1 MRFVIT
7 IVFLLFAVVTA
18 SSQQAQRAIILING
32 IAHIADLS
40 PNGSVIAFYQALPNY
55 FNSNDSD
62 QEFIALLEQQGLK
75 ERGSLDLYADRDDP
89 LQTNFARV
97 QEYAGNEKQ
106 YIAFTRE
113 RAILS
118 RDAVSQIKS
127 LADAYRSNEIS
138 EVIINAYHDDSQ
150 RQKRL
155 ALNRSKAI
163 KDLLETFGIPTNQIQ
178 RNAPYGD
185 EGDQLYFVYLRTV
198 Q

>member
-1 MRFVIT
+1 MRFVLT
-7 IVFLLFAVVTA
+7 LVFVLFTVIA
-18 SSQQAQRAIILING
+18 SSGQQAQRAIILING

-40 PNGSVIAFYQALPNY
+40 PNGSVIAFYQSLPDY
-55 FNSNDSD
+55 FKSGDSD
-62 QEFIALLEQQGLK
+62 QAFIARLEQQGLT
-75 ERGSLDLYADRDDP
+75 ERGSLDLYADQDDP
-89 LQTNFARV
+89 LQTNFERV
-97 QEYAGNEKQ
+97 QEYTADEKQ
-106 YIAFTRE
+106 YIAFTRG

-163 KDLLETFGIPTNQIQ
+163 KDLLETFGIPNNHIQ

>member
-7 IVFLLFAVVTA
+7 IALIYFLSIAAF
-18 SSQQAQRAIILING
+18 SQQSQRAIILING
-32 IAHIADLS
+32 IAHVADLS
-40 PNGSVIAFYQALPNY
+40 PTGSVIAFYQSLPDY
-55 FNSNDSD
+55 FDSSDSD
-62 QEFIALLEQQGLK
+62 QSFIARLEEQGLT
-75 ERGSLDLYADRDDP
+75 EGGSLDLYADQDDP
-89 LQTNFARV
+89 LKSNFARV
-97 QEYAGNEKQ
+97 KEYSEEEKQ
-106 YIAFTRE
+106 YISFTRG

-118 RDAVSQIKS
+118 KDAVNQIKS
-127 LADAYRSNEIS
+127 LADAYRSNDIN
-138 EVIINAYHDDSQ
+138 EVIINAYHDNSQ

-163 KDLLETFGIPTNQIQ
+163 KDLLGAYGVPYSQIQ

>member
-7 IVFLLFAVVTA
+7 IAFIFFSALTA
-18 SSQQAQRAIILING
+18 FSQQSQRAIILING
-32 IAHIADLS
+32 IAYVADLS
-40 PNGSVIAFYQALPNY
+40 PNGSVIAFYQSLPDY
-55 FNSNDSD
+55 FKSRDSD
-62 QEFIALLEQQGLK
+62 ESFIARIEQQGLT
-75 ERGSLDLYADRDDP
+75 EGGSLDLYADQDDP
-89 LQTNFARV
+89 LQSNFARV
-97 QEYAGNEKQ
+97 EEYSGDEKQ
-106 YIAFTRE
+106 YIAFTRG

-118 RDAVSQIKS
+118 KDAVNQIKS
-127 LADAYRSNEIS
+127 LANAYRSNDIT
-138 EVIINAYHDDSQ
+138 EVIINAYHDNSQ

-163 KDLLETFGIPTNQIQ
+163 KDLLGAYGVPYSQIQ

>member
-1 MRFVIT
+1 VIT
-7 IVFLLFAVVTA
+7 IAIILLAALTA
-18 SSQQAQRAIILING
+18 YSQQSQRAIILING

-40 PNGSVIAFYQALPNY
+40 PNGSVIAFYQSLPDY
-55 FNSNDSD
+55 FKSNDSD
-62 QEFIALLEQQGLK
+62 QSFIARLEQQGLT
-75 ERGSLDLYADRDDP
+75 EGGSLDLYADQDDP
-89 LQTNFARV
+89 LQTDFARIK
-97 QEYAGNEKQ
+97 EYSGDERQ
-106 YIAFTRE
+106 YIAFTRG

-127 LADAYRSNEIS
+127 LADAYRSNEIK
-138 EVIINAYHDDSQ
+138 EVIINAYHDNSQ

-163 KDLLETFGIPTNQIQ
+163 KDLLETFGIPYKQIQ

>member
-1 MRFVIT
+1 
-7 IVFLLFAVVTA
+7 
-18 SSQQAQRAIILING
+18 
-32 IAHIADLS
+32 
-40 PNGSVIAFYQALPNY
+40 
-55 FNSNDSD
+55 
-62 QEFIALLEQQGLK
+62 
-75 ERGSLDLYADRDDP
+75 
-89 LQTNFARV
+89 
-97 QEYAGNEKQ
+97 
-106 YIAFTRE
+106 
-113 RAILS
+113 
-118 RDAVSQIKS
+118 

-163 KDLLETFGIPTNQIQ
+163 KDLLETFGIPNNHIQ

>member
-1 MRFVIT
+1 MRFVLT
-7 IVFLLFAVVTA
+7 LVFVLFTVIA
-18 SSQQAQRAIILING
+18 SSGQQAQRAIILING

-40 PNGSVIAFYQALPNY
+40 PNGSVIAFYQSLPDY
-55 FNSNDSD
+55 FKSGDSD
-62 QEFIALLEQQGLK
+62 QAFIARLEQQGLT
-75 ERGSLDLYADRDDP
+75 ERGSLDLYADQDDP

-97 QEYAGNEKQ
+97 QEYTADEKQ
-106 YIAFTRE
+106 YIAFTRG

-163 KDLLETFGIPTNQIQ
+163 KDLLETFGIPNNHIQ